1 MTILLIEDDKRV
13 AEFIQSGLSAEGY
26 RLSVVSDALSGLEAA
41 RSAEIELIISEI
53 LLPRMDG
60 KELCR
65 RLRAEHIN
73 TPVLFLSA
81 LNAVDDIVE
90 GLRAGADDYMCKPF
104 AFDELLARIEA
115 LSRRPTEYRQGRHKL
130 KIADLILDPEIHSV
144 RRGDRQLTLT
154 ATEFALLEYVM
165 SQPKKVISHAQI
177 LANVW
182 GLETD
187 PLTNIVQVYI
197 SRLRQKI
204 DGGEATALIH
214 TIRGFGY
221 QIAAPEDNDQI

>member
-1 MTILLIEDDKRV
+1 MTILLIEDDMRI
-13 AEFIQSGLSAEGY
+13 AEFVQRGLSDDGY
-26 RLSVVSDALSGLEAA
+26 GVTLVEDGISGLEAA
-41 RSAEIELIISEI
+41 RSAEIDLIISEI
-53 LLPRMDG
+53 SLPRLDG

-65 RLRAEHIN
+65 RLRAENVN
-73 TPVLFLSA
+73 TPILFLSA
-81 LNAVDDIVE
+81 LDAVDDVVE

-115 LSRRPTEYRQGRHKL
+115 LGRRPIEYRQGSQKL
-130 KIADLILDPEIHSV
+130 KIADLILDPETHSV

-154 ATEFALLEYVM
+154 ATEFTLLEYVM
-165 SQPKKVISHAQI
+165 SHPKKVISQSQI

-204 DGGEATALIH
+204 DGGEAVVLIH

-221 QIAAPEDNDQI
+221 QIAAPE